1 MFSINEDLSIYA
13 TRGDSVFFEVSAA
26 EDITGSSY
34 FFEAGDVLRLK
45 VMQKKSPNNVV
56 LEKCF
61 PVEEK
66 TDKVYILLAGE
77 ETKFGDIINKP
88 TDYWYEIELNP
99 YTMPQTIVG
108 YDDDGAKVFRLYP
121 EGADSDIPTPDGS
134 TVIAEGNLLNWLL
147 AALDDKLADFFTSG
161 EMVKTVNGIAPDES
175 GNVEIEVGGGGS
187 GTPGED
193 GGYYTPGITQ
203 PDTGTMIVAFT
214 ASGADMPAVE
224 PVTVELPQGPAG
236 ETGPAGPQGPKGD
249 TGETGPQGPAGK
261 DGSPGADGSPGK
273 DGADGAPGKDGVTPT
288 IGANGNWYI
297 GDTDTGKPSRGATGA
312 TGATGPQG
320 EKGADGAKGDK
331 GDPGEQGPQGIQ
343 GATGAQG
350 PKGDTGPQGEKGE
363 KGDTGPTGATGPK
376 GDKGDKGDTGATGP
390 QGATGP
396 AGASGA
402 KGADGYTPVRGTD
415 YWTDADQ
422 EAIVQQVITALGT
435 PVFGTVDADKVI
447 TLTGDLAAGTYTLK
461 YEDANGNTTTIGGL
475 SVEGE
480 PTYTNMLKLAVDS
493 SGAPYVGD
501 NGEIGYKVGY
511 RTDST
516 GAEKVNSGTSLT
528 GFIPATVADK
538 IHLYNITAEGNDT
551 TSAQRIA
558 FYDDAF
564 ENLGFVHINTIY
576 DKKDVLDEGVV
587 FDDNANLSVVVPYP
601 LRWWLG
607 SDVLNKTAYFRI
619 TAATITGDSVITINE
634 EMS

>member
-1 MFSINEDLSIYA
+1 MTSIDFAVEGAVASATLDGVLTAGAVGIPVNLSWDSDWDDLVKTLVCQSGTGKHLVLQVEDTA
-13 TRGDSVFFEVSAA
+13 VVPPAA
-26 EDITGSSY
+26 
-34 FFEAGDVLRLK
+34 LRL
-45 VMQKKSPNNVV
+45 
-56 LEKCF
+56 
-61 PVEEK
+61 
-66 TDKVYILLAGE
+66 D
-77 ETKFGDIINKP
+77 KFGRN
-88 TDYWYEIELNP
+88 TLFLGLEGRN
-99 YTMPQTIVG
+99 
-108 YDDDGAKVFRLYP
+108 P
-121 EGADSDIPTPDGS
+121 EGTLVLTS
-134 TVIAEGNLLNWLL
+134 TLARVGEILPGAIAEGDPAVIPGSPAWMHVVGEVQALKEQVFAMEEALWLGKPGQSQL
-147 AALDDKLADFFTSG
+147 P
-161 EMVKTVNGIAPDES
+161 E
-175 GNVEIEVGGGGS
+175 GGS
-187 GTPGED
+187 
-193 GGYYTPGITQ
+193 
-203 PDTGTMIVAFT
+203 TGQVLAKKSDANQDAQWI
-214 ASGADMPAVE
+214 D
-224 PVTVELPQGPAG
+224 LPENGQ
-236 ETGPAGPQGPKGD
+236 
-249 TGETGPQGPAGK
+249 
-261 DGSPGADGSPGK
+261 
-273 DGADGAPGKDGVTPT
+273 DGVTPT
-288 IGANGNWYI
+288 IGSNGNWYI